1 MEGRLMYRV
10 LRSFVQRITAGFLAI
25 LPILLTAIVV
35 VWLAD
40 FIRDYLGPGSVFGRF
55 LSRLGVTIMRDETI
69 AYGVGVAVLLLLFY
83 LVGLVVMS
91 TLRGR
96 FKAFLDNTVGRV
108 PLVGS
113 MYSLSNS
120 FIAMLERREE
130 VDLKSMSPVWCFF
143 GGDAGAAVLALM
155 PTSELIHL
163 KDKSYCGILV
173 PTAPIPFGGGLIF
186 VPTDWIEPANFG
198 VEALTQIYVSMG
210 LAAPQYQTKPPA
222 EPHE

>member
-1 MEGRLMYRV
+1 MYRL
-10 LRSFVQRITAGFLAI
+10 LRSFAQRIMAGFLAV

-40 FIRDYLGPGSVFGRF
+40 FIRDYLGPGSVFGQF
-55 LSRLGVTIMRDETI
+55 LSRLGVTILRNETI
-69 AYGVGVAVLLLLFY
+69 AYGVGVVALLLLFY

-108 PLVGS
+108 PLIGS

-186 VPTDWIEPANFG
+186 VPKDWIEPADFG

-210 LAAPQYQTKPPA
+210 LAAPQYQTKA
-222 EPHE
+222 TEEPRE

>member
-1 MEGRLMYRV
+1 MYRI
-10 LRSFVQRITAGFLAI
+10 LRSFAQRIVAGFLTV

-40 FIRDYLGPGSVFGRF
+40 LIRDYLGPGSLFGQF

-69 AYGVGVAVLLLLFY
+69 AYGVGVAALLLLFY

-96 FKAFLDNTVGRV
+96 LTGFLDNTVGRI

-113 MYSLSNS
+113 MYNLSNS

-130 VDLKSMSPVWCFF
+130 VDLKSMSPVWCYF
-143 GGDAGAAVLALM
+143 GGDEGAAVLALM
-155 PTSELIHL
+155 PTSEFVRL

-186 VPTDWIEPANFG
+186 VPTDWVEPADFG

-210 LAAPQYQTKPPA
+210 LAAPQYQTKPPV
-222 EPHE
+222 EPPV

>member
-1 MEGRLMYRV
+1 MYRF
-10 LRSFVQRITAGFLAI
+10 LRSIAQRITAGFLAV

-40 FIRDYLGPGSVFGRF
+40 FIRDYLGPGSVFGQF

-69 AYGVGVAVLLLLFY
+69 AYGVGVVALLLIFY

-108 PLVGS
+108 PLIGS

-155 PTSELIHL
+155 PTSELVQL

-186 VPTDWIEPANFG
+186 VPTDWIEPADFG

-210 LAAPQYQTKPPA
+210 LAAPQYQTKAPVEPPG
-222 EPHE
+222 

>member
-1 MEGRLMYRV
+1 MYRI
-10 LRSFVQRITAGFLAI
+10 LRSFAQTIMAGFLAV
-25 LPILLTAIVV
+25 LPFLLTAVVV
-35 VWLAD
+35 VWLAG
-40 FIRDYLGPGSVFGRF
+40 FTRDYLGPGSIFGRF

-69 AYGVGVAVLLLLFY
+69 AYGVGVVALLLVFY
-83 LVGLVVMS
+83 LVGLVVLS

-96 FKAFLDNTVGRV
+96 LTAFLDNTVGRI
-108 PLVGS
+108 PLIGS

-120 FIAMLERREE
+120 FIGMLERREE

-155 PTSELIHL
+155 PTSELVHL
-163 KDKSYCGILV
+163 KEKPYCGILI

-186 VPTDWIEPANFG
+186 VPKDWVEPADFG

-210 LAAPQYQTKPPA
+210 LAAPQYQTKTPA
-222 EPHE
+222 EQPS

>member
-1 MEGRLMYRV
+1 MYRI
-10 LRSFVQRITAGFLAI
+10 LRSFAQRITAGFLAV

-40 FIRDYLGPGSVFGRF
+40 FIRDYLGPGSVFGQF
-55 LSRLGVTIMRDETI
+55 LSRLGVTILRDETI
-69 AYGVGVAVLLLLFY
+69 AYGVGVVALLLIFY

-96 FKAFLDNTVGRV
+96 FTAFLDNTVGRI
-108 PLVGS
+108 PLIGS
-113 MYSLSNS
+113 MYNLSNS
-120 FIAMLERREE
+120 FVAMLERREE

-186 VPTDWIEPANFG
+186 VPTDWIEPADFG

-210 LAAPQYQTKPPA
+210 LAAPQYQTKAPA
-222 EPHE
+222 EPPG

>member
-1 MEGRLMYRV
+1 MYRV

>member
-1 MEGRLMYRV
+1 MYRF
-10 LRSFVQRITAGFLAI
+10 LRSIAQRITAGFLAI

-40 FIRDYLGPGSVFGRF
+40 LIRDYLGPGSVFGQF

-69 AYGVGVAVLLLLFY
+69 AYGVGVVALLLIFY

-108 PLVGS
+108 PLIGS

-155 PTSELIHL
+155 PTSELVQL

-186 VPTDWIEPANFG
+186 VPTDWIEPADFG

-210 LAAPQYQTKPPA
+210 LAAPQYQTKAPVEPPG
-222 EPHE
+222 